1 MHGCARR
8 RSSCA
13 RRMATP
19 RALSAGTNTKWCAAR
34 MHTRALRPRKRHP
47 PPARCHLAPTV
58 RIGGTAEAAQHA
70 KVSDGPATRDVGH
83 RHRYGPHTA
92 RAAPAPVHTPPVYRT
107 TSAALRHRHTPTPTA
122 STPRLCLAGH
132 RRGHDRAAQHALR
145 PARRLV
151 DLPAVQVA
159 KGVLHARHGRDCRPG
174 GHPVA
179 QDCELNSS

>member
-34 MHTRALRPRKRHP
+34 MHTRALRPRSGTRRLPDATSHPRCASAARRRRHSMRRSLMGRP
-47 PPARCHLAPTV
+47 PET
-58 RIGGTAEAAQHA
+58 
-70 KVSDGPATRDVGH
+70 VGH

-92 RAAPAPVHTPPVYRT
+92 RAAPAPVHMPP
-107 TSAALRHRHTPTPTA
+107 

-179 QDCELNSS
+179 QGCELTSS